1 MDRSHF
7 RLKSSLFLCAL
18 AVFLGG
24 CNSSGNRVSAERNA
38 LWQENQQLRADL
50 TRVQADRTQLMANQ
64 NTLQDQ
70 VSQLNGALLAE
81 RSKPV
86 QTKIVKVEV
95 PVVAPQART
104 GFDKIGGIE
113 TENRADRIIVRV
125 PGDVLFLPGKIDLK
139 STSKS
144 TLAQIANVITKD
156 YSTKLVR
163 VEGYTDT
170 DPIRRSQ
177 WKDNLELSMQRAASV
192 HRYLQSQGLD
202 ARRMYAAGF
211 GPANPRSTKAKSRR
225 VEIVVVLDEQL
236 ASGR

>member
-64 NTLQDQ
+64 STLEDQ
-70 VSQLNGALLAE
+70 VRQLSGDLLSE
-81 RSKPV
+81 RSKPAK
-86 QTKIVKVEV
+86 TKIIKVEV
-95 PVVAPQART
+95 PVQAKT

-144 TLAQIANVITKD
+144 TLAQIAAVISKD

-192 HRYLQSQGLD
+192 HRYLQSRGLD
-202 ARRMYAAGF
+202 ERRMYAAGF
-211 GPANPRSTKAKSRR
+211 GPASPRATKAKSRR